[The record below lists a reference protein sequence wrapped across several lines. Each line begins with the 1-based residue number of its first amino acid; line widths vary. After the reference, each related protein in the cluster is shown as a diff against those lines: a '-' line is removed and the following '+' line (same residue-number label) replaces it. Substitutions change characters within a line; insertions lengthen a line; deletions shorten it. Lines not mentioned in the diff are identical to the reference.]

1 MPKRQDKSKD
11 YIWGKRKNTKWIIF
25 GIVGGVVVAGV
36 AGFLIFSSFGDDT
49 SSTITQATKDSE
61 NLVRRTID
69 GVYVPE
75 DQSNYF
81 PVAVMIENMVSSRP
95 PSHLS
100 KANVVYEALVEGG
113 ITRFMALF
121 AGQMVTIPEIGPVSS
136 ARSYY
141 LDWALEYG
149 ALYVHVGGS
158 PQAFADIRA
167 HEVFDLNQFFNAQ
180 YFWRSD
186 DRSAPHNLYTSG
198 EKMAFALRDLEAE
211 AEGSFTSWKFKK
223 DGAVAQRPTGEK
235 SITID
240 FSSVSYKV
248 EYKYDRIEND
258 YVRYQAEQIHRD
270 KPVNEVDE
278 GDEDGAEIRAK
289 NVIVQK
295 VKTSLLDEGRLA
307 METVGEGEAIVFLD
321 GTVMTGTWKKEA
333 KDSRTMFYTSDGEE
347 IEFNAGT
354 TWIEIVP
361 TDRDIIYN

>member
-1 MPKRQDKSKD
+1 MAKRQDKSKD
-11 YIWGKRKNTKWIIF
+11 YIWGKRKNTKWIIL
-25 GIVGGVVVAGV
+25 GIVSGVVVAGV
-36 AGFLIFSSFGDDT
+36 AGFLVFSSFGDDV
-49 SSTITQATKDSE
+49 SSTSTAAVNNSE
-61 NLVRRTID
+61 NLVRRAID
-69 GVYVPE
+69 GMYVPE

-95 PSHLS
+95 PSYLS

-113 ITRFMALF
+113 ITRFMAIF
-121 AGQMVTIPEIGPVSS
+121 AGQMVAIPEMGPVRS
-136 ARSYY
+136 ARPYY

-158 PQAFADIRA
+158 PQAFADIRT
-167 HEVFDLNQFFNAQ
+167 HEVFDLNQFYNAQ

-211 AEGSFTSWKFKK
+211 AEGSYTPWKFKK
-223 DGAVAQRPTGEK
+223 DEVVAQRITEKK

-248 EYKYDRIEND
+248 EYKYNSTEND
-258 YVRYQAEQIHRD
+258 YVRYQAGQIHRD
-270 KPVNEVDE
+270 KPVGEG
-278 GDEDGAEIRAK
+278 GDEDGEEIRAK

-295 VKTSLLDEGRLA
+295 VKTSLLDEERLT
-307 METVGEGEAIVFLD
+307 METVGEGEALIFFD
-321 GTVMTGTWKKEA
+321 GTVINGTWKKGA
-333 KDSRTMFYTSDGEE
+333 KDSRTMFYASNGEE
-347 IEFNAGT
+347 IEFNAGA

-361 TDRDIIYN
+361 TDRDIVYN

>member
-11 YIWGKRKNTKWIIF
+11 YIWGKRRNTKWIIF

-36 AGFLIFSSFGDDT
+36 VGFLIFSSVGDDT
-49 SSTITQATKDSE
+49 NSTITTTKKNSE
-61 NLVRRTID
+61 NLVRRAID

-75 DQSNYF
+75 DQSNFF

-100 KANVVYEALVEGG
+100 NANIVYEALVEGG
-113 ITRFMALF
+113 ITRFMALY
-121 AGQMVTIPEIGPVSS
+121 AGQMITIPEIGPVRS
-136 ARSYY
+136 ARPYY

-149 ALYVHVGGS
+149 ALYMHVGGS
-158 PQAFADIRA
+158 PQAFADIRTY
-167 HEVFDLNQFFNAQ
+167 EVFDLNQFFNAQ

-198 EKMAFALRDLEAE
+198 EKMAFALRDLEVE
-211 AEGSFTSWKFKK
+211 GEGSYTPWKFKK
-223 DGAVAQRPTGEK
+223 DEVSSQRPTADK
-235 SITID
+235 NITID
-240 FSSVSYKV
+240 FSSVSYQV
-248 EYKYDRIEND
+248 EYKYDRTEND

-270 KPVNEVDE
+270 KPVTEEDDE
-278 GDEDGAEIRAK
+278 GAEIRAK
-289 NVIVQK
+289 NIIVQK
-295 VKTSLLDEGRLA
+295 VKTSLLIDEGRLA
-307 METVGEGEAIVFLD
+307 MEAVGEGEALVFLD
-321 GTVMTGTWKKEA
+321 GTVISGTWKKDA
-333 KDSRTMFYTSDGEE
+333 KDSRTLFYNSDGEE